1 MNVKHLLILIS
12 VLLSLSSYGQ
22 IAYSYT
28 DPCTGDLKT
37 ISVPSNGI
45 TVTYYGQV
53 NTFQSSDFYNGN
65 FEAWAQG
72 VYGSFGGNN
81 PCASIVG
88 LPTSINIAQ
97 SASLNFVSII
107 NSLDAIQSFG
117 GGSTNML
124 SGVNSASNA
133 SNSGKKGNGKG
144 NNSNAANANNNGSE
158 QNNSSST
165 SSPNNAQQNNS
176 TTQNPQGGGTENP
189 QGQTSTNAGS
199 STETGGQGSQN
210 AGQSPS
216 GGNNQTTPID
226 PKSSTSTSQTT
237 GQSGTSGSSSG
248 NQSSGPVNPQGN
260 NQTGGSTTGS
270 TGSEGSTTSG
280 QSPESGTTGG
290 NQTTETATTSPSG
303 SNQGVSSNGSQGNES
318 PNTNEQTDPDKTE
331 GGGKTNIVGS
341 SVTSAQNSTNKN
353 GNRPSVIASSDFVG
367 FNFKNSDVS
376 YGGKFTGGYTAL
388 RWDGARSY
396 GFLIDYTTAIKGP
409 NISGFYAFIRKRR
422 IDLIST
428 AVTVGF
434 DERISIYGTFTA
446 GQMWNLGEKKKAKAL
461 YMLTASAGSVYG
473 APFIGTAAIAGAMYD
488 MKIGERIDVKLMGLY
503 VYAPYVSYYND
514 ILLKSPHVVLPIIGT
529 NIGIT
534 KKFKLNING
543 GGAWAIKEN
552 ALNYTVMMGTRFLL

>member
-12 VLLSLSSYGQ
+12 LLFSSSVYGQ

-37 ISVPSNGI
+37 INVPSNGI

-53 NTFQSSDFYNGN
+53 NTFQSTDFYNGN
-65 FEAWAQG
+65 FETWAQG

-133 SNSGKKGNGKG
+133 SNSEKKGNSKGK
-144 NNSNAANANNNGSE
+144 NSNASNTNNNDPA
-158 QNNSSST
+158 QNNSSG
-165 SSPNNAQQNNS
+165 SSPNNSQQNNS
-176 TTQNPQGGGTENP
+176 TSQTGGSGNSQN
-189 QGQTSTNAGS
+189 QTSTNTGS
-199 STETGGQGSQN
+199 STESGGQS
-210 AGQSPS
+210 
-216 GGNNQTTPID
+216 
-226 PKSSTSTSQTT
+226 SQTT
-237 GQSGTSGSSSG
+237 GQSTSGGNSQTTTSEIKSSSSTSQTAGQSGESGSSSG
-248 NQSSGPVNPQGN
+248 NQSTGSSNEQSN
-260 NQTGGSTTGS
+260 NQTVGATTGS
-270 TGSEGSTTSG
+270 TGSEGSQTAG
-280 QSPESGTTGG
+280 QPTESGTTGST
-290 NQTTETATTSPSG
+290 QTNETSASG
-303 SNQGVSSNGSQGNES
+303 SQGNNQGGSSNGSQGNETT
-318 PNTNEQTDPDKTE
+318 NANEQTDPDKTE

-409 NISGFYAFIRKRR
+409 NISGFYAFIHKRR

-428 AVTVGF
+428 AVTIGF
-434 DERISIYGTFTA
+434 DQRMSIYGTFTA
-446 GQMWNLGEKKKAKAL
+446 GQMWNLGKDKKAKAL

-473 APFIGTAAIAGAMYD
+473 APFIGTAAIAGTMYD
-488 MKIGERIDVKLMGLY
+488 MKIGKRIEVKLMGLY

-514 ILLKSPHVVLPIIGT
+514 ILLKSPHVVLPILGT